1 MAMLTATELA
11 SLRRKVGDQAETTWT
26 DSELNAIY
34 TEAAGNFNEAIAICY
49 EELMG
54 NAAKFA
60 DYTQNESSE
69 KKSQIFNNLAKLAGY
84 YRGLS
89 VSSGNQV
96 RVVGLKQRPPRRKQN
111 PSSNL
116 TSKPSDWWD

>member
-1 MAMLTATELA
+1 MATLTTTELV
-11 SLRRKVGDQAETTWT
+11 SLRRKVGDPAGTVW
-26 DSELNAIY
+26 DADELNAIY
-34 TEAAGNFNEAIAICY
+34 TEAGGNFNEAIAICY

-54 NAAKFA
+54 NAAKFT

-69 KKSQIFNNLAKLAGY
+69 KRSQIFSNLARLANY

-96 RVVGLKQRPPRRKQN
+96 RVVGLKQRPPRRKQ
-111 PSSNL
+111 
-116 TSKPSDWWD
+116 KPGGI